1 MTSNFKLKVYNNS
14 NIIDEFNILNYDNSY
29 IKNEGE
35 LANLKKY
42 INLIEY
48 TFIIQKIYNL
58 MNNNSQNYKLK
69 KFYNNFFCEANH
81 DLIKFYNELV
91 NINNTEYSL
100 EIKLF
105 NDKRKKYLE
114 TYTGEIELENEY
126 FQPYEYLIFLDSNTF
141 KKKYY
146 YDDFFRGCIDKY
158 YFSSY
163 NSIITMKNYKNYE
176 ILLNFIFNT
185 NYSYVIE
192 NIK

>member
-1 MTSNFKLKVYNNS
+1 MTINFKLKVYDNT
-14 NIIDEFNILNYDNSY
+14 NIIDEFDIINYDISY

-48 TFIIQKIYNL
+48 TFLIKKIYNL
-58 MNNNSQNYKLK
+58 MNNNSQNYKSK
-69 KFYNNFFCEANH
+69 EIYNKFFCEDNH

-100 EIKLF
+100 EVQLF

-146 YDDFFRGCIDKY
+146 HEDFFRGCIDKY
-158 YFSSY
+158 YFATY
-163 NSIITMKNYKNYE
+163 NSIISLENYKDHE
-176 ILLNFIFNT
+176 ILLNLILNN